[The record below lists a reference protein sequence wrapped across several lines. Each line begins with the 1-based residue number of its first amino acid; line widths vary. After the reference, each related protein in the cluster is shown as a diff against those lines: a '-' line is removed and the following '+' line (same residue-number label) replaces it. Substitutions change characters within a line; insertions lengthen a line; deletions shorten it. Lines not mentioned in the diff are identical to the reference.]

1 VGRRTTGGDVTG
13 NGMPSPRP
21 RPIIFSGPMVR
32 AITRETDPK
41 THTRRPVTGM
51 ALTWLDQFLPEFVA
65 DPANHLSPYG
75 HAGDRL
81 WVRETFAGDNLCGWV
96 YRAEHPDADIAAG
109 ELDDGE
115 QSLRRWTPSIHM
127 PREASR
133 LKLDVVAVRIERLLA
148 ISVDDCFAEGI
159 EPMRCPECHL
169 AATAC
174 RAGATT
180 TCRKHRP
187 RRTGTCGTS
196 STSAAATAGR
206 RTRGCG

>member
-1 VGRRTTGGDVTG
+1 
-13 NGMPSPRP
+13 MPSPRP

-65 DPANHLSPYG
+65 DQANHLSPYG
-75 HAGDRL
+75 HAGDQL

-133 LKLDVVAVRIERLLA
+133 LKLDVIAVRIERLLA

-159 EPMRCPECHL
+159 EFMRCPQCHL
-169 AATAC
+169 ACYGLPGWGHDDLQKTPPEAYWHLWDKLNERRGYG
-174 RAGATT
+174 RA
-180 TCRKHRP
+180 KNP
-187 RRTGTCGTS
+187 WVWVIEFRRVNG
-196 STSAAATAGR
+196 
-206 RTRGCG
+206 